1 VVPDR
6 NFLVVPSISY
16 RWFCGSPS
24 PQTLISPKK
33 NVKVGSPSPQT
44 LISPKKNVKIIGE
57 GNMETK
63 TSFFSEHDK

>member
-6 NFLVVPSISY
+6 NFLVVPSITY
-16 RWFCGSPS
+16 RWFC
-24 PQTLISPKK
+24 
-33 NVKVGSPSPQT
+33 GSPSPQT

-63 TSFFSEHDK
+63 TFFLSEHDK